1 MLACVLK
8 YISFSDVLE
17 ASKIKPSDSFY
28 TINQSN
34 IFIFLIYNIID
45 SRQMIDIIDEE
56 WLFHWQSISS
66 HWLLNHLFP
75 YTIAAATIMWI
86 LVTVSAID
94 PGLVWSAPCL
104 LTRPHSTAWLRR
116 LGSSFL
122 QHQFIAEAG
131 TPDEVTHCHHYYVYF
146 RHSNLDNGSLHLDKG
161 LHGGMSARPATLQ
174 CLAPPWLRSSA
185 VQHQI
190 CD

>member
-1 MLACVLK
+1 MA
-8 YISFSDVLE
+8 FSD
-17 ASKIKPSDSFY
+17 IRWFGGFQ
-28 TINQSN
+28 NQT
-34 IFIFLIYNIID
+34 
-45 SRQMIDIIDEE
+45 E
-56 WLFHWQSISS
+56 WLILCDKSIKYLYFPPCIILFEYNKKSS
-66 HWLLNHLFP
+66 LNHLLR
-75 YTIAAATIMWI
+75 YTNPAATIMWI

-116 LGSSFL
+116 LRSSFL

-131 TPDEVTHCHHYYVYF
+131 TPDEATHCHHYYVYF
-146 RHSNLDNGSLHLDKG
+146 RHSNLDNGSLHPDKG
-161 LHGGMSARPATLQ
+161 PHGGMSAHPTTLQ